1 MSIESEMCR
10 QLDKFLINDFDRNS
24 SRCWKVSR
32 QLQPILL
39 VGRKAE
45 FFGIS
50 GDGFNSIIN
59 PSEGLIAL
67 IGFRKPKYI

>member
-1 MSIESEMCR
+1 MILTGIR
-10 QLDKFLINDFDRNS
+10 HAAGKFPANF
-24 SRCWKVSR
+24 K
-32 QLQPILL
+32 PILL

-50 GDGFNSIIN
+50 GDGLNSIIN